1 MKRDLTH
8 LIRPEEDLSGF
19 EDLQSAKEY
28 LVRYPL
34 SYIAIEL
41 SGLPKK
47 EWESTLKTWIKICA
61 FAKSL
66 SDKPEA
72 QRRELYRKFN
82 FDPMMEG
89 IAEDLRKTFL
99 GMVRLGLLKK
109 EDPPHRLLKKALE
122 LVRDE
127 KELLKRWEL
136 EEEIVNFMDEFF
148 GRMP

>member
-1 MKRDLTH
+1 MKRDLTD
-8 LIRPEEDLSGF
+8 LLRSEEDLSGF

-34 SYIAIEL
+34 SYVAIEL
-41 SGLPKK
+41 SGLPKE
-47 EWESTLKTWIKICA
+47 EWERTLKTWIKICA

-66 SDKPEA
+66 LDKSEP

-99 GMVRLGLLKK
+99 GMVKLGLLKK

-122 LVRDE
+122 LVRGEED
-127 KELLKRWEL
+127 LFKRWEL
-136 EEEIVNFMDEFF
+136 DTEIVSFMDSFF
-148 GRMP
+148 KRMP